1 MVQTKILV
9 PAQKQLCII
18 IVKTMQT
25 FSTPQLLD
33 SLENETLSF
42 LNDAISRWQVMPD
55 SRFSLQPAHG
65 GWSAK
70 QCLAHLNSYGDFYLP
85 AIEKAIARAR
95 QQKSSPHP
103 IYKPGWL
110 GNYFTKMM
118 EPGVNGQP
126 VKKMKAFKKYIH
138 GNGEAG
144 YKVVA
149 AFIDQQEKMLA
160 LIIAA
165 GCINISNTRTGISIA
180 PAITLQLGDVFRFIA
195 AHNKRHLLQAARAA
209 GME

>member
-1 MVQTKILV
+1 
-9 PAQKQLCII
+9 
-18 IVKTMQT
+18 MQT

-33 SLENETLSF
+33 SLEKETLAF

-55 SRFSLQPAHG
+55 SLFSLQPSDG

-70 QCLAHLNSYGDFYLP
+70 QCLAHLNSYGDYYLP

-103 IYKPGWL
+103 LYKPGWL
-110 GNYFTKMM
+110 GNYFTNMM
-118 EPGVNGQP
+118 QPAANGRP
-126 VKKMKAFKKYIH
+126 AKKIKAFKKYIH
-138 GNGEAG
+138 GNEEAG

-160 LIIAA
+160 LIAAA
-165 GCINISNTRTGISIA
+165 GNIHLGRTRTGISIA
-180 PAITLQLGDVFRFIA
+180 PAITLQLGDVFRFIT

-209 GME
+209 GLQ